1 MNATELSEQA
11 DRIADSF
18 SKQDLAKLVVALKG
32 DRQSLQHALEVV
44 DTLDARLSCSLEEA
58 WAEVRAGEHREE
70 AAQED

>member
-11 DRIADSF
+11 DRIASSF

-44 DTLDARLSCSLEEA
+44 DTLDSRLGSTLEEA
-58 WAEVRAGEHREE
+58 WAEVRAGESRE
-70 AAQED
+70 ATAQED